1 MYINI
6 YLLEMGNNVSTN
18 PIEKPSPLLTFTNKQ
33 ELESLLEQGVHVD
46 VCYDGKTALVYAALK
61 DDLTR
66 VRLLLLYN
74 ANPNPLINVGEKS
87 VEWST
92 TDPHLSVEM
101 QTLLEIYGFPSN
113 IISEEDKNKM
123 MFNIEECL
131 KTVPESMHYP
141 GGYASFMR
149 EDESLAVQDI
159 LTKARMYDHIS
170 RNLDYNH
177 LALWMVKNGFVFVNE

>member
-1 MYINI
+1 
-6 YLLEMGNNVSTN
+6 MGNTLSTI
-18 PIEKPSPLLTFTNKQ
+18 PPEKPSPLLTFTNKQ
-33 ELESLLEQGVHVD
+33 ELESLLDQGVHVD
-46 VCYDGKTALVYAALK
+46 VCYDGKTALVYAELK

-92 TDPHLSVEM
+92 TDPHLSIEM

-113 IISEEDKNKM
+113 IISEETKNKM
-123 MFNIEECL
+123 VLNIEECL

-141 GGYASFMR
+141 GGYSSFMR

-159 LTKARMYDHIS
+159 LNNARMYDHIS

-177 LALWMVKNGFVFVNE
+177 VALWMVNNNFVFV